1 MEASVKTALV
11 IGGAGFIGH
20 NLVKRLKKEGWTVH
34 GLDRKKPEYEESPA
48 DVFVVKDARE
58 DFWGKDGLLSYY
70 DRVYQLAAE
79 MGGAGYIF
87 SGKHDADVLANSL
100 AINLNVASSLL
111 PIKDRV
117 MFTGEKHVPLCGT
130 LFFSSSA
137 CAYPDDVEGKEEDA
151 YPANPPFDYGWEKL
165 ISERIYQAYARN
177 YGLNIRIARFQNCF
191 GPYGTYKGGR
201 EKAPA
206 AISRK
211 IIESTGEIEIWG
223 NGEQIR
229 PFVYIEDLLDGIEV
243 LMQSDYTNPVNLGPS
258 EGITINHLIAQLI
271 GISGKPVTV
280 KYIDGP
286 TGELHRRCNNDL
298 AKGLG
303 WEPKWPLGKALN
315 ETYQW
320 IKSQYEI

>member
-11 IGGAGFIGH
+11 CGAGGFIGH
-20 NLVKRLKKEGWTVH
+20 NLVKRLKKEGWYVV
-34 GLDRKKPEYEESPA
+34 GLDLKLPAYEESPA
-48 DVFVVKDARE
+48 NVFIQEDARTHVL
-58 DFWGKDGLLSYY
+58 GMKY
-70 DRVYQLAAE
+70 DRIYQLAAE

-87 SGKHDADVLANSL
+87 SGEHDADVLANSL
-100 AINLNVASSLL
+100 AINLNIAKQATGSL
-111 PIKDRV
+111 V
-117 MFTGEKHVPLCGT
+117 
-130 LFFSSSA
+130 FFSSSA
-137 CAYPDDVEGKEEDA
+137 CAYPDGVEGKEEDA

-243 LMQSDYTNPVNLGPS
+243 LMQSDYNRPVNLGPS

-271 GISGKPVTV
+271 GISGKQVKV

-298 AKGLG
+298 AKALG

-320 IKSQYEI
+320 IKKTHERETL

>member
-11 IGGAGFIGH
+11 CGAGGFIGH
-20 NLVKRLKKEGWTVH
+20 NLVKRLKKEGWYVV
-34 GLDRKKPEYEESPA
+34 GLDLKLPAYEESPA
-48 DVFVVKDARE
+48 NVFIQEDARTHVL
-58 DFWGKDGLLSYY
+58 GMKY
-70 DRVYQLAAE
+70 DRIYQLAAE

-87 SGKHDADVLANSL
+87 SGEHDADVLANSL
-100 AINLNVASSLL
+100 AINLNIAKQATGSL
-111 PIKDRV
+111 V
-117 MFTGEKHVPLCGT
+117 
-130 LFFSSSA
+130 FFSSSA
-137 CAYPDDVEGKEEDA
+137 CAYPDGVEGKEEDA

-243 LMQSDYTNPVNLGPS
+243 LMQSDYNRPVNLGPS

-320 IKSQYEI
+320 IKKTHERETL